1 MRPHTRGTYRIAVS
15 LEALLLIGHYPAR
28 HSMQQLDYSPSSFA
42 VLPISRNDTYFLAP
56 TPPYLLRFFNS
67 PHPLPF
73 CRTRLFNPVTCRLRR

>member
-28 HSMQQLDYSPSSFA
+28 HSYAAARL
-42 VLPISRNDTYFLAP
+42 LPIFFCSAPDFAKRYTYFLAP

-73 CRTRLFNPVTCRLRR
+73 CRTRLFNPFTCRFP